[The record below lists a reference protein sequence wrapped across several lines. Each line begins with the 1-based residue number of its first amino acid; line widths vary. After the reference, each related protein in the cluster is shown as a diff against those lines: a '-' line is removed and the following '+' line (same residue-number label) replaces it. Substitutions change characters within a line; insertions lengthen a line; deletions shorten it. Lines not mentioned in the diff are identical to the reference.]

1 MWPSESGGR
10 FGGAV
15 AMTDCVPPC
24 PLPPAT
30 KLSQFGILSE
40 NATQTV
46 QSLFSTDFPLADK
59 ILQKT

>member
-1 MWPSESGGR
+1 
-10 FGGAV
+10 
-15 AMTDCVPPC
+15 MTDCVPPC